1 MNNKFQYILFLCFTF
16 PVFLYSQT
24 SDTSKSSLNIP
35 VDIPVYLAGNFGEL
49 RSGHLHAGIDIKTNG
64 RSGYKINA
72 IQDGYVSRIKISEGG
87 YGKALYINHPQQ
99 DLTSVYAHL
108 QSFPEEIEKYIL
120 DNQYRRKSYEIELFP
135 EKNKFKVK
143 KGDLI
148 GFTGNSGSS
157 KGPHLHFEIRSQHN
171 QHPINPLKRGINI
184 EDNIAPKIFQAALY
198 PESNKSTINNSTEK
212 LILNTKKSSGNKY
225 KLHGEDTI
233 ELHGPISFGIKTND
247 FINGSNNWCGV
258 YEIELLIDDV
268 SIYNHT
274 IDEFSFQNTRY
285 INAIIDYE
293 EKIKNNNTVQK
304 LSLLPNNRL
313 NIYKNV
319 KNKGIYNFT
328 TNNIHDI
335 IYKVTDEKGNTS
347 SLSFK
352 VKGSSQPPVKLKD
365 SATNTYDAILPY
377 NQNNEF
383 EKEDIKIAFPV
394 NAFYDTVYF
403 QYNKIESSNHIFF
416 SDIHRLHK
424 PYIPVHKNFSLSIK
438 TKPLNSYLKNK
449 VFIARID
456 EENNY
461 DYKGGD
467 FRNGT
472 ITTQIREFGDY
483 AVLADTISPV
493 IEPLNNINKI
503 TNKQKISFKIK
514 DELSGIKTYNGYID
528 GEWVLFEY
536 DPKNDIIYHDLD
548 KSPVKLN
555 NKHELELYVSD
566 NQDNIATYYTEF
578 EIQQ

>member
-1 MNNKFQYILFLCFTF
+1 
-16 PVFLYSQT
+16 
-24 SDTSKSSLNIP
+24 
-35 VDIPVYLAGNFGEL
+35 
-49 RSGHLHAGIDIKTNG
+49 
-64 RSGYKINA
+64 
-72 IQDGYVSRIKISEGG
+72 
-87 YGKALYINHPQQ
+87 
-99 DLTSVYAHL
+99 
-108 QSFPEEIEKYIL
+108 
-120 DNQYRRKSYEIELFP
+120 
-135 EKNKFKVK
+135 
-143 KGDLI
+143 
-148 GFTGNSGSS
+148 
-157 KGPHLHFEIRSQHN
+157 
-171 QHPINPLKRGINI
+171 
-184 EDNIAPKIFQAALY
+184 
-198 PESNKSTINNSTEK
+198 
-212 LILNTKKSSGNKY
+212 
-225 KLHGEDTI
+225 
-233 ELHGPISFGIKTND
+233 
-247 FINGSNNWCGV
+247 
-258 YEIELLIDDV
+258 IDDV

-293 EKIKNNNTVQK
+293 EKIRKNNTVQK

-328 TNNIHDI
+328 TNNIHDVT
-335 IYKVTDEKGNTS
+335 YKLTDEKGNTS

-383 EKEDIKIAFPV
+383 EKEDIKIDFPV

-403 QYNKIESSNHIFF
+403 QYNKIKSSNHIFF

-461 DYKGGD
+461 NYMGGD

-566 NQDNIATYYTEF
+566 NKDNIATYYTEF